1 MNPETSDII
10 TVDTSDLL
18 PLSTRP
24 AARVGT
30 SFPPVVV
37 RRPTRRERLRARLD
51 ADQLAAMRDVTRAL
65 VLSRGLVWIAGMAAV
80 LIASWHVA
88 NAYNPPG
95 ITSGFGAV
103 GDVLVAP
110 AARWDTSWYAVIA
123 AHGYH
128 PELGLATQFRTAFF
142 PLYPLLLSAF
152 DAGGYGAIVFGGILV
167 SLLALA
173 LGLYGLHRLVTLE
186 TAAPHRFSHPDV
198 PRYAVLFTAFAPM
211 AFFFSAV
218 YSESLYL
225 ALSVGVFWCART
237 GRWHWAGVLG
247 ALAAAT
253 RSAGVVLLVPI
264 LILYFYGPRTDR
276 EPDRLD
282 GRLWLP
288 RYRPRADLA
297 WAALVPLGV
306 LAYSAY
312 IAASGGDAM
321 LPFHAQ
327 DAWYRHFG
335 GPFSAAKDGAV
346 AAFDGLRQL
355 FSGARFP
362 VYYRQAGG
370 SPFIAAGHNVMLFA
384 FLLLALPPLVGVFRR
399 LPFAYGAY
407 LLAALALPLSYPVG
421 PQPLMSL
428 PRFLLVLFPLNVW
441 LAGVLAPHRRARA
454 LALACSA
461 LAMVAFTVQ
470 FSTWHWVA

>member
-1 MNPETSDII
+1 MNPPDTSDTI

-18 PLSTRP
+18 PLSARAAP
-24 AARVGT
+24 SFSPVVQRAAR
-30 SFPPVVV
+30 
-37 RRPTRRERLRARLD
+37 RRGLRVRLD
-51 ADQLAAMRDVTRAL
+51 AGQLAAARDVARAL
-65 VLSRGLVWIAGMAAV
+65 ALSRLLVWAVGMAAV
-80 LIASWHVA
+80 LAVSWHVA
-88 NAYNPPG
+88 NAYDPPG
-95 ITSGFGAV
+95 ITSGFGSV
-103 GDVLVAP
+103 GDVLAAP

-128 PELGLATQFRTAFF
+128 PELGLATQYRTAFF

-152 DAGGYGAIVFGGILV
+152 DAGGYAAIVFGGILV

-173 LGLYGLHRLVTLE
+173 FGLYGLHRLVSLE
-186 TAAPHRFSHPDV
+186 TAAPHRWSHPDA
-198 PRYAVLFTAFAPM
+198 PRYAVLLTAFAPM

-225 ALSVGVFWCART
+225 ALSVGVFWCARQ
-237 GRWHWAGVLG
+237 GRWGWAGVLG

-253 RSAGVVLLVPI
+253 RSAGVVLLVPM
-264 LILYFYGPRTDR
+264 LILYFYGPRADR
-276 EPDRLD
+276 DPDRVA
-282 GRLWLP
+282 GRPWRP
-288 RYRPRADLA
+288 RYRVRPDLA
-297 WAALVPLGV
+297 WVALVPVGV

-346 AAFDGLRQL
+346 AAFDGVRQL
-355 FSGARFP
+355 LSGARSP
-362 VYYRQAGG
+362 VYWQQAGG
-370 SPFIAAGHNVMLFA
+370 SPFIAAGHNITLFA
-384 FLLLALPPLVGVFRR
+384 FLLLAVPALVGVFRR

-407 LLAALALPLSYPVG
+407 LIAALALPLSYPVG

-428 PRFLLVLFPLNVW
+428 PRFLVVLFPLNIW
-441 LAGVLAPHRRARA
+441 LAGVLAPRRRLRMLV
-454 LALACSA
+454 LAGSA
-461 LAMVAFTVQ
+461 LAMAVFTAQ
-470 FSTWHWVA
+470 FTTWHWVA